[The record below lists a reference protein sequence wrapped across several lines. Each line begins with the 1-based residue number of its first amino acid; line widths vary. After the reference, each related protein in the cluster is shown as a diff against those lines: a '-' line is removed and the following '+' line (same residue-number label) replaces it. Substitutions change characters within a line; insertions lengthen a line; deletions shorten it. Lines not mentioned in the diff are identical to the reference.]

1 MTTLSST
8 SAATPAG
15 APQAPTVTRVLGAML
30 VVLGAIFADDFV
42 IGGVLFQAFRRSRFG
57 ADDGHRGRELA
68 PWPEHVL
75 GPSHRAIRVTLLA
88 REASGLNASYGGH
101 LAH

>member
-30 VVLGAIFADDFV
+30 VVLGAFFAVVFAIISV
-42 IGGVLFQAFRRSRFG
+42 NMLPLVLNSGLTQDARPSPDRRT
-57 ADDGHRGRELA
+57 GHCRGRA
-68 PWPEHVL
+68 DAL
-75 GPSHRAIRVTLLA
+75 GESAGRGFCDRRRAISSVSA
-88 REASGLNASYGGH
+88 
-101 LAH
+101 